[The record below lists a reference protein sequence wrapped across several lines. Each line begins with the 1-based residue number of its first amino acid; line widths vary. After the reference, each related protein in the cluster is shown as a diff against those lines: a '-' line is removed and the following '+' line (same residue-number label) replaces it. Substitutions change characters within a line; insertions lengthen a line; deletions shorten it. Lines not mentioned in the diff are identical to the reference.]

1 MWGIFM
7 KDPFSIF
14 RTLINTMESQI
25 QELAKAQGVEHLA
38 GPQGFT
44 VSYLFENRDKEVFI
58 KDIEERLRISKSVA
72 SNLIKRMEKNGFIEV
87 RPSLRDKRYKQIVLT
102 ELGLNKAEKIKV
114 FRSQI
119 QDLIF
124 KDIDKQDLEA
134 THRVFMQ
141 IKSNLEK

>member
-1 MWGIFM
+1 M

-72 SNLIKRMEKNGFIEV
+72 SNLIKRMEKNGFIQV
-87 RPSLRDKRYKQIVLT
+87 KPSLKDKRYKQIVLT
-102 ELGLNKAEKIKV
+102 ELGFDKAEKIKV
-114 FRSQI
+114 FRSKI
-119 QDLIF
+119 EEIIL
-124 KDIDKQDLEA
+124 KDIDKKNLEVA
-134 THRVFMQ
+134 RRVFLQ
-141 IKSNLEK
+141 IKTNLEK